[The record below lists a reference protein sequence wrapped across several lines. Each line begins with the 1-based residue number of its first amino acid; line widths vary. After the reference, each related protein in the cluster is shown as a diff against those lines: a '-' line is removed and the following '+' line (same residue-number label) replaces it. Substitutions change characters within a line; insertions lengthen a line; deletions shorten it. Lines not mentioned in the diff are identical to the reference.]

1 MAEIRHNR
9 AMPGG
14 NRAVPDRGTRAPA
27 KQSLRDHGARR
38 PQREPTLTQLQR
50 PAHNPWAIAITVT
63 LATFM
68 EALDTSIA
76 NVALPHIA
84 GALSASV
91 DESTWVLTSY
101 LVSNAIVLPMSAWLS
116 TMLGRKRFYM
126 SCVALFTVTSLLCG
140 LAPSLAT
147 LIVFR
152 VLQGAGGGGLQ
163 PSEQSILA
171 DTFAPEQ
178 RGMAFGIY
186 GMAIV
191 VAPVLGPTLGGWI
204 TDNYDWRWIFFI
216 NIPVGIT
223 SLLLTHRM
231 IQDPPNLVR
240 ERQRA
245 RRQGIRIDF
254 LGLALLALAFGP
266 LQVMLDK
273 GEEDDWFQSHF
284 IVALATVAA
293 IAFVAGIIWELYQKQ
308 PIVDLRLFKNR
319 SFAISSLLM
328 FAMGYLLY
336 STTVLLPQF
345 VQVLMGYTAEL
356 AGTMLS
362 PGGLLL
368 MAFMPIVG
376 FLVARVDA
384 RWLIAFG
391 FLTLSA
397 SLYHMTGIDLEISWS
412 HAMML
417 RVYQSIGL
425 AFLFV
430 PINTAAYVGVKPEQN
445 NQVSAL
451 MNLMRNIGA
460 SMGISLTGAM
470 VTERAQFHQAQLAQ
484 SATSYSLNMQSSLQN
499 LTNTLVPA
507 GLSAPDALHQAY
519 GRIYAGLQIQAQTL
533 AYIDTFWML
542 ATIALCLIP
551 LLFLLKRAEPG
562 EVHPAH

>member
-1 MAEIRHNR
+1 
-9 AMPGG
+9 
-14 NRAVPDRGTRAPA
+14 
-27 KQSLRDHGARR
+27 
-38 PQREPTLTQLQR
+38 
-50 PAHNPWAIAITVT
+50 
-63 LATFM
+63 
-68 EALDTSIA
+68 
-76 NVALPHIA
+76 
-84 GALSASV
+84 
-91 DESTWVLTSY
+91 
-101 LVSNAIVLPMSAWLS
+101 
-116 TMLGRKRFYM
+116 
-126 SCVALFTVTSLLCG
+126 
-140 LAPSLAT
+140 
-147 LIVFR
+147 
-152 VLQGAGGGGLQ
+152 
-163 PSEQSILA
+163 
-171 DTFAPEQ
+171 
-178 RGMAFGIY
+178 
-186 GMAIV
+186 MAIV

-223 SLLLTHRM
+223 SLLLTHRI

-245 RRQGIRIDF
+245 RRQGMRIDF
-254 LGLALLALAFGP
+254 VGLALLTLTFGP
-266 LQVMLDK
+266 LQLMLDK

-284 IVALATVAA
+284 IVALATIAA
-293 IAFVAGIIWELYQKQ
+293 IAFIAGVIWELYQKN
-308 PIVDLRLFKNR
+308 PIIELRLFKNR
-319 SFAISSLLM
+319 SFAVSSLLM
-328 FAMGYLLY
+328 FAMGCLLY

-368 MAFMPIVG
+368 MAFMPAVG

-397 SLYHMTGIDLEISWS
+397 ALYHMTGIDLEISWS
-412 HAMML
+412 QAMML

-430 PINTAAYVGVKPEQN
+430 PINTAAYVGIKPEQN

-460 SMGISLTGAM
+460 SVGISLTGAM
-470 VTERAQFHQAQLAQ
+470 VTNRAQFHQAQLAQ
-484 SATSYSLNMQSSLQN
+484 SATSYNPHMQSSLQN
-499 LTNTLVPA
+499 LANTLAPA
-507 GLSAPDALHQAY
+507 GLSMPDAMHQAY
-519 GRIYAGLQIQAQTL
+519 GRIYASLQIQAQTL

-551 LLFLLKRAEPG
+551 LLLLLRRVEPG
-562 EVHPAH
+562 KAPVAH